1 MGNTESVLPPDMGE
15 YRVKCHCGRVAGRF
29 ACSNQHV
36 VAWDCNCSD
45 CYMRGNIHI
54 IVPEEDFR
62 LDMPGKES
70 LEAATIEY
78 LWGQRIAK
86 RRFCKTCGILPFY
99 RPRSNPDGYGITL
112 KCIDWG
118 SDDDETIKPKIEIR
132 QFDGRNWDESY
143 ETSAIA
149 DQSKKEDR

>member
-1 MGNTESVLPPDMGE
+1 MGNTESTNTDKGE
-15 YRVKCHCGRVAGRF
+15 YRVACHCGRIAGRF

-54 IVPEEDFR
+54 IVPEADFR

-70 LEAATIEY
+70 FEAATIEY
-78 LWGQRIAK
+78 LWGQKIAK
-86 RRFCKTCGILPFY
+86 RQFCKTCGILPWY

-118 SDDDETIKPKIEIR
+118 SEENIIPKVEIR
-132 QFDGRNWDESY
+132 TFDGKNWDESFQKTGIAEQSKPL
-143 ETSAIA
+143 ETS
-149 DQSKKEDR
+149 Q